1 MSATPVIGLA
11 LGSGGA
17 RGLAHAGVLQALEEA
32 GLPPAR
38 IAGTSM
44 GAIVGGL
51 YAETLDAA
59 ESWRRLA
66 RFVQDPEF
74 LETWAPFVPKGSG
87 PEEETGRFHELV
99 DALHKKYLAV
109 KTVTR
114 PCLVDESRLRH
125 PLAQMFHARD
135 FARLGLPFAA
145 VGLDLVAGERVV
157 FREGDLLDAVYASA
171 AVPGVFPP
179 LARGGRLIVD
189 GGAPYRVPIETCRD
203 LGAELVIA
211 VDIPSFEPAKVEY
224 RTGMD
229 VILRSDAVARQRL
242 DALVIRTADLVIS
255 PDVAAYHWSDFRRAE
270 DCRRCG
276 YEAARAALP
285 TLRRLI
291 DERGNWLA
299 RVRNLF
305 AKAPA

>member
-1 MSATPVIGLA
+1 VIGLA

-66 RFVQDPEF
+66 RFVRDPEF

-99 DALHKKYLAV
+99 DALHKKFLAV

-135 FARLGLPFAA
+135 FSRLGLPFAA

-179 LARGGRLIVD
+179 LARGDRLIVD

-211 VDIPSFEPAKVEY
+211 VDIPSFEPVKAEY

-255 PDVAAYHWSDFRRAE
+255 PDVSAYHWSDFRCAE

-276 YEAARAALP
+276 YEAARDTLP
-285 TLRRLI
+285 ALRRLI
-291 DERGNWLA
+291 EERGNWLV

-305 AKAPA
+305 TKAPA

>member
-1 MSATPVIGLA
+1 MIGLA

-32 GLPPAR
+32 GMPPAR

-66 RFVQDPEF
+66 LFAKDPEF

-99 DALHKKYLAV
+99 DALHKKFLAV

-125 PLAQMFHARD
+125 PLAQLFHVRD

-179 LARGGRLIVD
+179 LARGNRLIVD
-189 GGAPYRVPIETCRD
+189 GGAPFRVPIETCRD

-255 PDVAAYHWSDFRRAE
+255 PDVSAYHWSDFRRAE

-276 YEAARAALP
+276 YEAARDALP

-291 DERGNWLA
+291 EERGNWLV